1 MKAVLKWA
9 VAASAVVLGL
19 SACKI
24 ESNASVD
31 SDAKVHFTT
40 TYDLSL
46 VLQRMQ
52 PVLAS
57 LKDADKILERLNCE
71 GLDPDGLKDKF
82 DDFKCKDVAKGVVVI
97 SGAFKGDA
105 NNGVQIEEN
114 SKEIRVDA
122 IRLFRTITDIKP
134 PKLNSN
140 QINIG
145 ETPAWLPVAKEKAEQ
160 YKNEGASLSMTLTM
174 PAQVV
179 SIDGQEA
186 NNVKNNV
193 VAINFIDI
201 AGKPEY
207 LIVGKKEK
215 PAAWGRWLFIGL
227 GVLLIIAAVLYL
239 LNRQKKS
246 PTKPSGPFVPPVAAE
261 AVTEVDASSSSSF
274 EQNSEAM
281 KGQVPSDAVVIN
293 EADELKESVKDA
305 VSDVQEALKDNEPP
319 KA

>member
-9 VAASAVVLGL
+9 VVASAVVLGL

-31 SDAKVHFTT
+31 SDAKVSFTT

-57 LKDADKILERLNCE
+57 LKDADKILDRLNCE

-97 SGAFKGDA
+97 SGSFKGELT
-105 NNGVQIEEN
+105 NGVQIDEN
-114 SKEIRVDA
+114 SKEVRVDA
-122 IRLFRTITDIKP
+122 VRLFRTVTDIKP
-134 PKLNSN
+134 PKLNSD

-145 ETPAWLPVAKEKAEQ
+145 EPPAWLPVVKEKAEQ
-160 YKNEGASLSMTLTM
+160 YKNEGASLTLTLTM

-186 NNVKNNV
+186 SNVKNNV
-193 VAINFIDI
+193 VTVNFVDI

-207 LIVGKKEK
+207 LIVSKQEK
-215 PAAWGRWLFIGL
+215 TAAWGRWLFIGL
-227 GVLLIIAAVLYL
+227 GLLLIVAAVLYL
-239 LNRQKKS
+239 FNRQKKS
-246 PTKPSGPFVPPVAAE
+246 PNKPTTPFTPPMAAE
-261 AVTEVDASSSSSF
+261 SATDAEAEPSSVF
-274 EQNSEAM
+274 EQSHEVKKEQA
-281 KGQVPSDAVVIN
+281 PSDIVVLKD
-293 EADELKESVKDA
+293 ADELHESAKDSISQ
-305 VSDVQEALKDNEPP
+305 VPEASKDNEPP